1 MFESN
6 LTEEQRFKL
15 INKKKIPLC
24 VIKYLD
30 RTLSDLYITLK
41 NNSGY
46 VADLMKHGKLG
57 GWCWQTTES
66 SIVFFNDDDYIER
79 GYLVFD
85 KKREK
90 YYHSWICFNFDDIEY
105 VFDPSLNILC
115 KKIDYTK
122 VFEVEVLSQ
131 INAKLVKKELIDN
144 IKNSN
149 EEFIVRCSE
158 NINSPLYRNNSGY
171 RGKIIDNK
179 IKKLCVYYY

>member
-1 MFESN
+1 MLKSN
-6 LTEEQRFKL
+6 LTEEKRFK
-15 INKKKIPLC
+15 IIHRKKIPLD
-24 VIKYLD
+24 VINYLD
-30 RTLSDLYITLK
+30 RILSDLYITLK

-46 VADLMKHGKLG
+46 VTDLMKQGKLE
-57 GWCWQTTES
+57 GWCFQTTES

-79 GYLVFD
+79 GYLNFE
-85 KKREK
+85 KCKEK
-90 YYHSWICFNFDDIEY
+90 YYHSWICFKFDNMEY

-115 KKIDYTK
+115 KKIDYIK

-131 INAKLVKKELIDN
+131 IDAKVVKKELIDN

-171 RGKIIDNK
+171 RGEIIDNK
-179 IKKLCVYYY
+179 IKRLCVYYY